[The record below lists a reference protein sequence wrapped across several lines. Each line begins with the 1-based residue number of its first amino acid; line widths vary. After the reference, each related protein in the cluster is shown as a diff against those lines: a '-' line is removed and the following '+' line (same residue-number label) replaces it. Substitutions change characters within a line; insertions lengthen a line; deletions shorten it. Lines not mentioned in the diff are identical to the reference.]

1 MKIGIDARLI
11 HETGVGRYIRNL
23 IAQLALL
30 DTGNEYVVFLR
41 QKGFDEFIIP
51 NNRWKKILADV
62 AWHTIVEQ
70 FVMSKMFYDARLDL
84 VHIPYHNPPIFY
96 SGVMVITI
104 HDLTILHFN
113 TGKATMLPQPLYQL
127 KRLGYWFELWIG
139 LRKTKKIIAVSE
151 ATKREI
157 IDHFRIDPKKIIV
170 TYEGAGIKKST
181 AQRLIPYPYI
191 LYVGNAYPHKN
202 LENLLAAAPLIKQ
215 KLVLVGTDDF
225 FYRKLRE
232 MSRSDN
238 VVFFGSANDAQ
249 LANLYANADALVFP
263 SLMEG
268 FGLPALEALAHNCPV
283 IVSHIPVFHEILGD
297 VPKYFDPHDEKALA
311 ECLKHPPVRSKLF
324 QEKAA
329 KLVQKYSWQKM
340 AKETLAIYRSATL

>member
-11 HETGVGRYIRNL
+11 DETGVGRYIRNL
-23 IAQLALL
+23 IAGLATL
-30 DTGNEYVVFLR
+30 DRANEYVVFLR
-41 QKGFDEFIIP
+41 KKSFGSFLLP
-51 NNRWKKILADV
+51 NSRWKKVLADMR
-62 AWHTIVEQ
+62 WHTVAEQIVMPGLFRKEH
-70 FVMSKMFYDARLDL
+70 LDL
-84 VHIPYHNPPIFY
+84 LHIPYHNPPIFY

-113 TGKATMLPQPLYQL
+113 TGKASMLPQPLYQL

-157 IDHFRIDPKKIIV
+157 IDHFRIDPKKITV

-202 LENLLAAAPLIKQ
+202 LENLLAATPLIKQ

-268 FGLPALEALAHNCPV
+268 FGLPAIEALSLGCPV
-283 IVSHIPVFHEILGD
+283 LASDIPIFHEILGD
-297 VPKYFDPHDEKALA
+297 SAAYFDPRNPERLIDAMKYIKKPIPASTQKIL
-311 ECLKHPPVRSKLF
+311 S
-324 QEKAA
+324 
-329 KLVQKYSWQKM
+329 KYSWKRM
-340 AKETLAIYRSATL
+340 ATDTLAIYITSV